1 MSQQHLT
8 ADGTIPP
15 SRLAHELQAL
25 WRTATADS
33 IGPAMVVARRSV
45 AAAPAAVRDEVAE
58 VMASL
63 EQLERWL
70 RDR

>member
-1 MSQQHLT
+1 M
-8 ADGTIPP
+8 IPAN
-15 SRLAHELQAL
+15 RLAHELQVL
-25 WRTATADS
+25 WRTATPDS

-45 AAAPAAVRDEVAE
+45 AAAPEAIRAEVAE